1 MRWLAAVLAL
11 SVLLVAAG
19 SAVRPQ
25 SASADPAIVGYPN
38 SIASL
43 GDSITRAFDADPT
56 MFGEQLENSWSTGT
70 SSSVDSI
77 YSRLL
82 AVHSPISGNRYN
94 DAVSGAQMAGLNG
107 QAQNAVSQGA
117 NLVLILMG
125 ANDVCTSSEAS
136 MTPVAT
142 FQTQFLQAMQTLS
155 SGLPDAR
162 IAVMSIPDVYNLW
175 SIRHSNSSAT
185 FTWSAF
191 GICQSLLANPT
202 SMAAADVQRRA
213 NVRQRTIDFNT
224 VLHDGCA
231 LYAHCR
237 FDNYVG
243 FNTVFT
249 TDDVSTLDYFHPSVS
264 GQALIAAVAWANFYD
279 FSDTTAPASGSS
291 SSMATGGVSV
301 TLTATDNVGVNG
313 IEYKIGAG
321 GYATYS
327 APVMVTTPASFT
339 WRAVD
344 VNGNV
349 EATHTCWLGGWSWPS
364 GDSDCDGFPDSVS
377 IGPPNALASEAFMGT
392 DPNRECAA
400 DKIRNNEP
408 GPAAWPV
415 DFDDNQLANGQDLL
429 MFAPVFGSIG
439 PNPPY
444 NPRFDLNGDG
454 RINGQDLL
462 KFAPF
467 FGKRCAP

>member
-1 MRWLAAVLAL
+1 LAVDGLAAGYNQATMRWLAAVLIL
-11 SVLLVAAG
+11 GVLLVAAG
-19 SAVRPQ
+19 AAVRTR
-25 SASADPAIVGYPN
+25 SASAGSAIVGYPD

-82 AVHSPISGNRYN
+82 AVHSPILGNRYN
-94 DAVSGAQMAGLNG
+94 DALSGAQMTGLNG

-117 NLVLILMG
+117 DEVLILMG

-142 FQTQFLQAMQTLS
+142 FQTQFLQAMQTLT

-162 IAVMSIPDVYNLW
+162 ISVISIPDVYNLW
-175 SIRHSNSSAT
+175 AILHDNASARSV
-185 FTWSAF
+185 WSFAS
-191 GICQSLLANPT
+191 ICQSLLANPT

-213 NVRQRTIDFNT
+213 NVRQRNIDFNT

-249 TDDVSTLDYFHPSVS
+249 TDDVSTLDYFHPSVN

-279 FSDTTAPASGSS
+279 FSDTTTPSSSPSPTPTPSSSPSPTPMTTNTPRKQGDLNCDGAIDGRDALRPVRAAAGLPLTPPGGCPILGSGSPKF
-291 SSMATGGVSV
+291 GDVNCDGLVSV
-301 TLTATDNVGVNG
+301 VDGLL
-313 IEYKIGAG
+313 ILEYAG
-321 GYATYS
+321 GAS
-327 APVMVTTPASFT
+327 IMPTPQPGCT
-339 WRAVD
+339 
-344 VNGNV
+344 
-349 EATHTCWLGGWSWPS
+349 P
-364 GDSDCDGFPDSVS
+364 
-377 IGPPNALASEAFMGT
+377 IGQPL
-392 DPNRECAA
+392 
-400 DKIRNNEP
+400 
-408 GPAAWPV
+408 
-415 DFDDNQLANGQDLL
+415 
-429 MFAPVFGSIG
+429 FG
-439 PNPPY
+439 
-444 NPRFDLNGDG
+444 
-454 RINGQDLL
+454 
-462 KFAPF
+462 
-467 FGKRCAP
+467 